1 MDSESPITKLTEVLD
16 DKIRVFQVRMQC
28 EYKRRE
34 QIFSISQLNQVKNE
48 SQSSVDFLSLYLLVS
63 SYIWSTKF
71 TGKNSIFSEELIL
84 MFVSAAILVP
94 S

>member
-1 MDSESPITKLTEVLD
+1 MIRSGFSRSGCNANINTKN
-16 DKIRVFQVRMQC
+16 RYFG
-28 EYKRRE
+28 
-34 QIFSISQLNQVKNE
+34 ISQLNQVKNE
-48 SQSSVDFLSLYLLVS
+48 YQSSVDFLSLYLLVS